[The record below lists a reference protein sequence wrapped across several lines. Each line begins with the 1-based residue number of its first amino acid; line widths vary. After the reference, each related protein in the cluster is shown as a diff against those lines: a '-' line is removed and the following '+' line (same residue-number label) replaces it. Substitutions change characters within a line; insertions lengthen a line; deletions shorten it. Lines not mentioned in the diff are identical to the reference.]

1 MGIRATRIAPPRFVG
16 AASSRVHDK
25 RLPHEPIDARPL
37 FQAILRAFLLVVTA
51 VCILTFL
58 GYNPGSPLPRGVP
71 LRPGHRTSALARAS
85 PSSSVATPPC
95 GPGRGNRKPR
105 RAGSSCDGASRARTG
120 DLLGAIQALSQLSYS
135 PERTEV

>member
-25 RLPHEPIDARPL
+25 RAPHETIDARPL

-71 LRPGHRTSALARAS
+71 LRPGHRTSALARSS
-85 PSSSVATPPC
+85 PFSSVATPPR
-95 GPGRGNRKPR
+95 GLGRGNRKP
-105 RAGSSCDGASRARTG
+105 AGRGRPAMELAGLEPATSWVRCSGDHSRPCACVR
-120 DLLGAIQALSQLSYS
+120 
-135 PERTEV
+135 